1 MAWEEI
7 SVADWKWIKWNK
19 KIENEESSV
28 LHRSDDGYDWVQQS
42 VGQACA

>member
-1 MAWEEI
+1 MWRGRRFRLPIENEL
-7 SVADWKWIKWNK
+7 SEK